1 MCSTGGAA
9 CSTQWCVMLSAVR
22 FVFDTTT
29 LRFLYHLDVAANQTV
44 TGRRR
49 TISAEL
55 GSRIVDGT
63 ASDWDRTLC
72 AALDRF
78 EPYHCV
84 RSYERSLSG

>member
-1 MCSTGGAA
+1 
-9 CSTQWCVMLSAVR
+9 MLDVAR
-22 FVFDTTT
+22 FVFDATT
-29 LRFLYHLDVAANQTV
+29 LRFLIAVDVAANETL

-55 GSRIVDGT
+55 GARMVAGT
-63 ASDWDRTLC
+63 ASDSDRLMC

-84 RSYERSLSG
+84 RSYERSR